1 MNKQET
7 NEEVTLKEL
16 VTSSKE
22 WYSYILSKW
31 KIILLFGLLGG
42 IAGLTLSY
50 IKKPVY
56 TASLTFVLEDQQTGD
71 MSGALG
77 IASMLGF
84 DIGGGGSGIFTGG
97 NLIELFKSRTMV
109 EQTLLSS
116 VSLDNK
122 SMSFAE
128 MYIQVFNWRE
138 GWEKNESLKNLQFL
152 PNAER
157 KSFSRVQDS
166 IMGVMYESIIKNN
179 LKVEQKDK
187 KVDIITIDMQSENEK
202 FAKYFSEALAKE
214 VSDYYILTKSKKA
227 RINLDI
233 LEKQTDS
240 VRAELNYAIT
250 GVAMASDNTF
260 GLNPALNVP
269 RVPSTR
275 KQVDVQANTNILI
288 ELVKQTELAKVLLR
302 KSTPLIQIIDKP
314 VFPLKKE
321 KVDKLK
327 SIIIGGFLAGI
338 IILVILIFTRIFYKL
353 RSI

>member
-1 MNKQET
+1 MDKQAMNDEIT
-7 NEEVTLKEL
+7 MKEL
-16 VTSSKE
+16 VTRGKQ
-22 WYSYILSKW
+22 WYSYVLSKW
-31 KIILLFGLLGG
+31 KFFLLVGLIGG
-42 IAGLTLSY
+42 IAGLTISY

-84 DIGGGGSGIFTGG
+84 DIGGGGGGIFSGG
-97 NLIELFKSRTMV
+97 NLLELFKSRTMV
-109 EQTLLSS
+109 ERTLLSP
-116 VSLDNK
+116 VSPDNK
-122 SMSFAE
+122 SISFAE
-128 MYIQVFNWRE
+128 MYIRFRNWRVE
-138 GWEKNESLKNLQFL
+138 WEKNSALKNIQFL
-152 PNAER
+152 PHGDR
-157 KSFSRVQDS
+157 SQFSRTQDS
-166 IMGVMYESIIKNN
+166 ILGVVYQSIIQNN

-187 KVDIITIDMQSENEK
+187 KVDIITIDMRSEDEK
-202 FAKYFSEALAKE
+202 FAKYFTEALAKE
-214 VSDYYILTKSKKA
+214 VSDFYIMTKSKKA

-233 LEKQTDS
+233 LQKQTDS

-269 RVPSTR
+269 RVPSSR

-321 KVDKLK
+321 KTGKLK
-327 SIIIGGFLAGI
+327 SIIVGG
-338 IILVILIFTRIFYKL
+338 ILSVMLLMVILIFIRVSGKL
-353 RSI
+353 REL